1 MGLPLEIR
9 TLEGAKMLPE
19 TWEPPLDTNYQ
30 KKPLYRVEI
39 SGAAADLSLDC
50 DETISLGRISPVV
63 MFCLISPE
71 KAEKIGKCEGYVL
84 TAVTEEQA
92 NTFNA
97 FAGIATRTLPCPHGG
112 IFRGETCTRCNQV
125 VT

>member
-1 MGLPLEIR
+1 M
-9 TLEGAKMLPE
+9 MLPE

-71 KAEKIGKCEGYVL
+71 KAAKIAKCDGYTV

-92 NTFNA
+92 NVFNSFSA
-97 FAGIATRTLPCPHGG
+97 ILDK
-112 IFRGETCTRCNQV
+112 V
-125 VT
+125 VA